1 MENNKTFKK
10 IKIRFN
16 KEVKIWNKRKKRT
29 SKKEIVKEV
38 IESKLIFTRTGI
50 SSITPRVSL
59 PTVWV
64 KHMGLST
71 DDKDLELTYSPR
83 TKKITIRKKVLKNQR
98 KRNKKKATTG
108 IVTFWIDSIT
118 LWMYKSD
125 KPQRDN

>member
-1 MENNKTFKK
+1 M
-10 IKIRFN
+10 
-16 KEVKIWNKRKKRT
+16 KEVR
-29 SKKEIVKEV
+29 
-38 IESKLIFTRTGI
+38 ESKLIFTRTGI

-59 PTVWV
+59 PTMWV
-64 KHMGLST
+64 KHMDLST

>member
-10 IKIRFN
+10 IKIRFY

-38 IESKLIFTRTGI
+38 RESKLIFTRTGI

-59 PTVWV
+59 PTMWV

>member
-38 IESKLIFTRTGI
+38 RESKLIFTRTGI

-59 PTVWV
+59 PTMWV